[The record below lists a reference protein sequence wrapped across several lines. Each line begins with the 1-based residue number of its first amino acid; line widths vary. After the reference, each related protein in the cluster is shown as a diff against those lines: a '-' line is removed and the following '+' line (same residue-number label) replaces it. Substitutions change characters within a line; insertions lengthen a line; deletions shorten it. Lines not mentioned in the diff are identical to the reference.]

1 MKRRLAAL
9 LGLACALLFLPA
21 CSTVPETGRKQLI
34 LMSASEEAQMGV
46 SAFAQIKKQEKI
58 SADPAV
64 NARIQRIGKR
74 IAGAVGRDL
83 PNAQWEF
90 VVFESEQI
98 NAFALPGGKVGV
110 YTGLIKLA
118 GANDDEIAVV
128 MGHEV
133 AHVSSRHGAERQS
146 QAALIGLG
154 GVALGVGTQD
164 DKNREYYLLAYGVG
178 STLGSLAYSR
188 DHETEADVVG
198 LGFAARAGYDPRAAA
213 VFWRKM
219 AAKENGARPPKWL
232 STHPPTGERIANLE
246 RLAPS
251 LVPTYE
257 QARARLEGGT
267 PAPAPAATPAT
278 ATKPAT
284 PAARPANAP
293 KPAPTP
299 AAKPASTEQQ
309 ELDKFLGR

>member
-1 MKRRLAAL
+1 MKNRLSTVLVVFVAGVLSL
-9 LGLACALLFLPA
+9 LSGCA
-21 CSTVPETGRKQLI
+21 TVPETGRKQLI
-34 LMSASEEAQMGV
+34 LMSAAEEAQMGV
-46 SAFAQIKKQEKI
+46 SAFNQIKKQEKI
-58 SADPAV
+58 STDPAV

-90 VVFESEQI
+90 VVFESDQI
-98 NAFALPGGKVGV
+98 NAFALPAGKVGV

-164 DKNREYYLLAYGVG
+164 DKNREYYLLAYGLG

-188 DHETEADVVG
+188 DHEREADVVG

-219 AAKENGARPPKWL
+219 AAKESGARPPQLL
-232 STHPPTGERIANLE
+232 STHPATAERIANLE

-251 LVPTYE
+251 LMPTYE
-257 QARARLEGGT
+257 QARARLEGAPASAAPAVPASPT
-267 PAPAPAATPAT
+267 AARPVAAPKPAPAPAA
-278 ATKPAT
+278 
-284 PAARPANAP
+284 R
-293 KPAPTP
+293 
-299 AAKPASTEQQ
+299 PASTEQQ

>member
-9 LGLACALLFLPA
+9 LGLACALLFLSA

-34 LMSASEEAQMGV
+34 LMSAAEEAQTGF
-46 SAFAQIKKQEKI
+46 SAFAQIKKREKI
-58 SADPAV
+58 SADPAL

-90 VVFESEQI
+90 VVFESDQL

-110 YTGLIKLA
+110 YTGLINLA
-118 GANDDEIAVV
+118 GGNDDEIAVV

-146 QAALIGLG
+146 QAVLIALG
-154 GVALGVGTQD
+154 GVALGAGTQD
-164 DKNREYYLLAYGVG
+164 DKNQEYYLLAYGVG

-188 DHETEADVVG
+188 EHETEADVVG

-213 VFWRKM
+213 GFWRKM

-232 STHPPTGERIANLE
+232 STHPPSGDRIAKLE
-246 RLAPS
+246 ALAPS
-251 LVPTYE
+251 LVPVYE
-257 QARARLEGGT
+257 QARARLEGSA
-267 PAPAPAATPAT
+267 PLAQPVARPVNASKAVAAPAS
-278 ATKPAT
+278 
-284 PAARPANAP
+284 RPV
-293 KPAPTP
+293 
-299 AAKPASTEQQ
+299 STEQR

>member
-1 MKRRLAAL
+1 MRNRPLSVL
-9 LGLACALLFLPA
+9 LVFVVGILSLLSGCA
-21 CSTVPETGRKQLI
+21 TVPETGRKQLI
-34 LMSASEEAQMGV
+34 LMSAAEEAQMGV

-58 SADPAV
+58 STDPAV

-98 NAFALPGGKVGV
+98 NAFALPAGKVGV

-154 GVALGVGTQD
+154 GVG
-164 DKNREYYLLAYGVG
+164 LAAFAEGDECDG
-178 STLGSLAYSR
+178 LADER
-188 DHETEADVVG
+188 VG
-198 LGFAARAGYDPRAAA
+198 LITGDSSGAA
-213 VFWRKM
+213 VGIDGTTKFRGVAVRGAEM
-219 AAKENGARPPKWL
+219 TVTDGHLPGRSEPRRGIAASRRG
-232 STHPPTGERIANLE
+232 GDQGRIAADPQVANRRRHLLDG
-246 RLAPS
+246 R
-251 LVPTYE
+251 
-257 QARARLEGGT
+257 QRGT
-267 PAPAPAATPAT
+267 C
-278 ATKPAT
+278 
-284 PAARPANAP
+284 
-293 KPAPTP
+293 
-299 AAKPASTEQQ
+299 
-309 ELDKFLGR
+309 

>member
-1 MKRRLAAL
+1 MKCRLAAV
-9 LGLACALLFLPA
+9 LGFACALILMPA

-34 LMSASEEAQMGV
+34 LMSAAEEAATGL
-46 SAFAQIKKQEKI
+46 SAFAQIKNQEKI
-58 SADPAV
+58 STDPAL
-64 NARIQRIGKR
+64 NARIQRIGHR

-90 VVFESEQI
+90 VVFESNQL

-110 YTGLIKLA
+110 YTGLINLA
-118 GANDDEIAVV
+118 GGSDDEIAVV

-146 QAALIGLG
+146 QAALIALG

-164 DKNREYYLLAYGVG
+164 DKNHEYYLLAYGVG
-178 STLGSLAYSR
+178 STLGALAYSR
-188 DHETEADVVG
+188 EHETEADTVG

-219 AAKENGARPPKWL
+219 VAKENGARPPKWL
-232 STHPPTGERIANLE
+232 STHPPSGERIAKLE
-246 RLAPS
+246 GLAPS
-251 LVPTYE
+251 LVPVYE
-257 QARARLEGGT
+257 QARARLEGL
-267 PAPAPAATPAT
+267 APAAQPIARPVNTSKEAT
-278 ATKPAT
+278 APVS
-284 PAARPANAP
+284 RPV
-293 KPAPTP
+293 
-299 AAKPASTEQQ
+299 STEQR